1 MAGRAHTGEA
11 AAVRLLFAVLV
22 TWLVV
27 QVSFNFWQAAAN
39 GYGSGFGDGNHR
51 PTQERLD
58 NIEDTFLL
66 RGDGR

>member
-1 MAGRAHTGEA
+1 MADRAHTGEA

-27 QVSFNFWQAAAN
+27 QVSFNFWQAAVN

-51 PTQERLD
+51 PTQARLD